1 MNLGIFFYKKIN
13 RNRICP
19 CDFFFSCFLRAKNGL
34 EIYIF
39 VIIWF
44 NFVVGWN
51 TGGPKRIFLG

>member
-1 MNLGIFFYKKIN
+1 MNLGIFFFIKKLIEI
-13 RNRICP
+13 RYVHVIY
-19 CDFFFSCFLRAKNGL
+19 FSCFLRAKNGL